1 MHTDVLA
8 ALFLKREHGKLHKL
22 SELRSVGT
30 WGRSAQM
37 EVLGSE
43 CRAGPGAIYRGSR
56 DFPEG

>member
-22 SELRSVGT
+22 RELRSVGSC
-30 WGRSAQM
+30 GHSAQM

-43 CRAGPGAIYRGSR
+43 CRAVPGAIYRGS
-56 DFPEG
+56 